1 MTDLSIAIT
10 LHALAAIIW
19 VGGMFFAYMAMRPA
33 VGQTIDPAQRPAL
46 WCHTLSR
53 FFRWVWA
60 CVIVLLLSGYYL
72 VFKILGGMA
81 DIGLHIHI
89 MQGLGI
95 VMMLLFLHVFFA
107 PYRRLKQAVASGD
120 QELGAKSVGQIR
132 FFVGLNLILGLI
144 VVIVGVGG
152 RYVVFGP

>member
-10 LHALAAIIW
+10 LHALSAIIW

-33 VGQTIDPAQRPAL
+33 VGRVIDPAQRPAL

-60 CVIVLLLSGYYL
+60 CIIVLLLSGYYL
-72 VFKILGGMA
+72 VFK
-81 DIGLHIHI
+81 
-89 MQGLGI
+89 GLGI

-107 PYRRLKQAVASGD
+107 PYRRLKQAVADDDND
-120 QELGAKSVGQIR
+120 QGAKSIGQIR

-152 RYVVFGP
+152 RYVVFSA